1 MDYQK
6 IRNLKVPYF
15 LGKDFLSPSTDKR
28 WCFAIRDYINTRT
41 NFLGE
46 FHKKKLLAVVA
57 VSAAALLSAQVQA
70 KDIDLVSGAQALQ
83 DKIDAAAA
91 KAENA
96 KAEAQAKKAAKE
108 AEKAEKAAKQKA
120 EAEAKK
126 AEIQKKIE
134 EQKATVEKKKAES
147 DAKAAAKKK
156 AVEDAGK
163 NLKNSLG
170 NLQKAIAE

>member
-1 MDYQK
+1 M
-6 IRNLKVPYF
+6 
-15 LGKDFLSPSTDKR
+15 
-28 WCFAIRDYINTRT
+28 
-41 NFLGE
+41 
-46 FHKKKLLAVVA
+46 KKLLAVVA

-96 KAEAQAKKAAKE
+96 KA
-108 AEKAEKAAKQKA
+108 
-120 EAEAKK
+120 
-126 AEIQKKIE
+126 
-134 EQKATVEKKKAES
+134 
-147 DAKAAAKKK
+147 KAAAKKK